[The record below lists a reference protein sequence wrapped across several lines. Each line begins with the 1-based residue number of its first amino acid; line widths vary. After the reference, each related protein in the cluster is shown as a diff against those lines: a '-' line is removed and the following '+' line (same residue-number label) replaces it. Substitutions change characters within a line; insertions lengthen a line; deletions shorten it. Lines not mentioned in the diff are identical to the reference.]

1 MKRFLLFFWNFL
13 FDTGQK
19 LINGLFFL
27 HDFFYR
33 RLKKPPKVLTN
44 FETIDLIVKTRCS
57 VSRFGDGE
65 IKLAAGKDI
74 SFQTAQ
80 PLLRQKLQS
89 VLGSDDDRL
98 LVCIPNVFESLS
110 HFTQADGLYWKNHLA
125 RYRKHWYRFTPK
137 NKIYGNSFVSRVYMC
152 FNEKEQACAY
162 FDALK
167 KIWDGRDVV
176 LVEGAKSRLGIGNN
190 LFDNAHSVR
199 RILGPVTQAFSQY
212 DDLLAQVRKIE
223 KSALVILAMGPL
235 ATVMPFDLLDDGFQ
249 AVDLGHIDIE
259 YEWFLRGCREKTPIE
274 NKMVWEAGAGE
285 GVGTLKDENYH
296 AQIIAEVVG
305 S

>member
-1 MKRFLLFFWNFL
+1 MKSFLLTIWNFL
-13 FDTGQK
+13 FGSKQK
-19 LINGLFFL
+19 LVNSLFSL

-44 FETIDLIVKTRCS
+44 FETINLIVKNRCS

-80 PLLRQKLQS
+80 PLLQQKLQS
-89 VLGSDDDRL
+89 VLGSGDDRL

-110 HFTQADGLYWKNHLA
+110 HFTETDGLYWKNHLSQ
-125 RYRKHWYRFTPK
+125 YRKHWYRFTRK

-152 FNEKEQACAY
+152 FNEKEQARAY

-167 KIWDGRDVV
+167 KIWDDRDVV
-176 LVEGAKSRLGIGNN
+176 LVEGAKSRLGIGND
-190 LFDNAHSVR
+190 LLDNARSVR
-199 RILGPVTQAFSQY
+199 RILGPVTQAFAQY
-212 DDLLAQVRKIE
+212 DKLLAEVKKVE
-223 KSALVILAMGPL
+223 KSTLVIFAMGPV
-235 ATVMPFDLLDDGFQ
+235 ATVIPFDLLNDGFQ
-249 AVDLGHIDIE
+249 AVDLGNIDIE
-259 YEWFLRGCREKTPIE
+259 YEWFLRGCTTKTPIE

-285 GVGTLKDENYH
+285 GVGTLDDEIYQS
-296 AQIIAEVVG
+296 QIIAEVTG
-305 S
+305 